1 MKDDQQSLKTVPEI
15 IRAAMEADP
24 DTFWRKG
31 TEGLY
36 GLVQFGKTTY
46 GFTGT
51 VHQVIVMNA
60 VLDRADDDRRY
71 LDIRLAPPL
80 EHSQRKP

>member
-1 MKDDQQSLKTVPEI
+1 MSLEDVPAI
-15 IRAAMEADP
+15 IRAAMAEDP
-24 DTFWRKG
+24 DTFWRDG

-36 GLVQFGKTTY
+36 ALVQYGKTTH

-60 VLDRADDDRRY
+60 VLDRADDDRRF

-80 EHSQRKP
+80 AQSLKI